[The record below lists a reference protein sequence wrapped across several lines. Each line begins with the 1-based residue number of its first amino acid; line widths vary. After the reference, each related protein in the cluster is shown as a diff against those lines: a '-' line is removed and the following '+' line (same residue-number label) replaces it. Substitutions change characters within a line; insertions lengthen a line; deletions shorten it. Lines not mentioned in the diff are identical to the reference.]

1 VAWSSSFA
9 LERIESPQRFA
20 AKPGEAMASAYRVLV
35 IDDDNVVCELVSAL
49 AMTMGLNCD
58 ATRDPATF
66 LDRITPETSLVL
78 LDLMMPGMD
87 GIEVLRLLGERRCKA
102 RILLMSGMDKR
113 VLETAEKL
121 AQSLGLAVVGH
132 LQKPFP
138 LPELKAVLESVAAM
152 EAPES
157 VKAIPAISVSDEQV
171 RDAVKNGEFLN
182 YYQPQISLESGD
194 VMGVEALARWRHPER
209 GMTLPENFLA
219 RLEAL
224 DLMDALCWST
234 AELAVAEAKQF
245 TRRNGELLRLSINAS
260 MRSLHDLEFPD
271 ALVTL
276 ARKYDFPV
284 EMIAVEI
291 TESGLMSEL
300 SRTLDVLTRLRMKNF
315 QLSIDDF
322 GSGYAMMRQLQNVPA
337 TELKI
342 DRSIVEKMHLNDSDR
357 VMVEKI
363 IEMGHELKMKV
374 IAEGVMTQEQFQM
387 LRTKGCDGAQGY
399 WFSYPLPAEAMKKW
413 LTTYEVR

>member
-1 VAWSSSFA
+1 
-9 LERIESPQRFA
+9 
-20 AKPGEAMASAYRVLV
+20 MATAYRVLV
-35 IDDDNVVCELVSAL
+35 IDDDNTVCELVSAL
-49 AMTMGLNCD
+49 ARTMGLNCE
-58 ATRDPATF
+58 ATKDPATF
-66 LDRITPETSLVL
+66 LDRVTPETSLVL

-121 AQSLGLAVVGH
+121 AHSLGLAVVGH

-138 LPELKAVLESVAAM
+138 LPELKGVLESVAAM
-152 EAPES
+152 EAPAS
-157 VKAIPAISVSDEQV
+157 VKAIPVIAVSDEQV
-171 RDAVKNGEFLN
+171 RNAVKNCEFLN
-182 YYQPQISLESGD
+182 YYQPQISLKTGD

-224 DLMDALCWST
+224 DLMDDLCWST

-245 TRRNGELLRLSINAS
+245 TKRNGELLRLSINAS
-260 MRSLHDLEFPD
+260 MRSLRDLEFPD

-276 ARKYDFPV
+276 ARKYEFPV

-291 TESGLMSEL
+291 TESVLMSEL

-342 DRSIVEKMHLNDSDR
+342 DMSIVEKMHLNDSDR

-363 IEMGHELKMKV
+363 VEMGHELKMKV

-387 LRTKGCDGAQGY
+387 LRAKGCDGAQGY
-399 WFSYPLPAEAMKKW
+399 WFSYPLPADAMKKW
-413 LTTYEVR
+413 LATYELR

>member
-1 VAWSSSFA
+1 
-9 LERIESPQRFA
+9 
-20 AKPGEAMASAYRVLV
+20 MASAYRVLV

-413 LTTYEVR
+413 LATYEVR

>member
-1 VAWSSSFA
+1 
-9 LERIESPQRFA
+9 
-20 AKPGEAMASAYRVLV
+20 MASAYRVLV

-342 DRSIVEKMHLNDSDR
+342 DKSIVEKMHLNDSDR

-413 LTTYEVR
+413 LATYEVR

>member
-1 VAWSSSFA
+1 
-9 LERIESPQRFA
+9 
-20 AKPGEAMASAYRVLV
+20 MANVYRVLV
-35 IDDDNVVCELVSAL
+35 IDDDSIVCELVSAL
-49 AMTMGLNCD
+49 AQTMGLICD
-58 ATRDPATF
+58 TTKDPATF
-66 LDRITPETSLVL
+66 LDRVTPETSFIL

-87 GIEVLRLLGERRCKA
+87 GIEVLRLLGERQCKA

-121 AQSLGLAVVGH
+121 AHSLGLAVVGH

-138 LPELKAVLESVAAM
+138 LPELKRVLESVAAM
-152 EAPES
+152 EAPAS
-157 VKAIPAISVSDEQV
+157 VKAIPAIAVSDEQV
-171 RDAVKNGEFLN
+171 RNAVKNGEFLN
-182 YYQPQISLESGD
+182 YYQPQISLKTGD
-194 VMGVEALARWRHPER
+194 VLGVEALARWRHPER

-224 DLMDALCWST
+224 DLMDDLCWST

-245 TRRNGELLRLSINAS
+245 TNRNGELLRLSINAS
-260 MRSLHDLEFPD
+260 MRSLRDLEFPD

-291 TESGLMSEL
+291 TESVLMSEL

-363 IEMGHELKMKV
+363 VEMGHGLKLSV
-374 IAEGVMTQEQFQM
+374 LAEGVMTQEQFQL

-399 WFSYPLPAEAMKKW
+399 WFSYPLPADAMKKW
-413 LTTYEVR
+413 LATYELR